1 LKVTNKRKAY
11 ENLIEG
17 YDLEPSNEKVKIVKK
32 PGWFLRI
39 LYPLHKAL
47 GASSPLARV
56 WLTGIIFFVPE
67 LFLLTLNAFYPNLVL
82 VIEMMVWLIYVGGH
96 FVVAFIL
103 HFLGII
109 IIRKECD
116 ECQFRFYII
125 AHEKN
130 HLKLNSLDE
139 ELVEKEMLTQ
149 TGSKLFPIILSKPK
163 LCKGCAFRRT
173 KYLEAATKY
182 VERQKEGNSVSVLRS

>member
-1 LKVTNKRKAY
+1 MLAVT
-11 ENLIEG
+11 
-17 YDLEPSNEKVKIVKK
+17 
-32 PGWFLRI
+32 
-39 LYPLHKAL
+39 
-47 GASSPLARV
+47 
-56 WLTGIIFFVPE
+56 
-67 LFLLTLNAFYPNLVL
+67 
-82 VIEMMVWLIYVGGH
+82 
-96 FVVAFIL
+96 L

-116 ECQFRFYII
+116 ECQFHFYII

-139 ELVEKEMLTQ
+139 EMVEKETLKQ

-163 LCKGCAFRRT
+163 LCKGCAFRRM

-182 VERQKEGNSVSVLRS
+182 VERQKEGNSKSVSSFLKSERK